1 MHPMLLS
8 GFTAFVSALF
18 PIGVYGQSTK
28 GNLKGW
34 EEELGISMIEAIG
47 SLSLIDAQWYISY
60 EPINHSYELD

>member
-1 MHPMLLS
+1 MFLS

-28 GNLKGW
+28 GNLKRW

-47 SLSLIDAQWYISY
+47 SLSLIDALMVLRAYQ
-60 EPINHSYELD
+60 PFLRT